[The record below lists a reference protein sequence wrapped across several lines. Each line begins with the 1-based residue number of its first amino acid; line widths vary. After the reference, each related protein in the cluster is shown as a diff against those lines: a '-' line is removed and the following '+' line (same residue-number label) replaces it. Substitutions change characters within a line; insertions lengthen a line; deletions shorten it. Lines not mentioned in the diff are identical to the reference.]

1 MVELG
6 MAGREYHTV
15 VVCFSAVQV
24 EEVVCSSFR
33 MSLPEEHLT
42 CVKEEEVLSLM
53 CLGAFVLML
62 GKCCRGWG
70 SDERREK
77 GRSDGASESVLH
89 ENSSKVGLTP
99 ATPLDTK
106 PKKRFISDP
115 LQQYKMD
122 PRYPRTIVVPSSPLR
137 RANRAAVG
145 GRLDLG
151 SFLIGVEVS
160 LRDHIPLETE
170 GLFGPLTNSKWKW

>member
-1 MVELG
+1 M
-6 MAGREYHTV
+6 
-15 VVCFSAVQV
+15 FSAAQV
-24 EEVVCSSFR
+24 EEVVCSNFR

-42 CVKEEEVLSLM
+42 CIKEEEVLSMM
-53 CLGAFVLML
+53 CFGAFVLML

-70 SDERREK
+70 SDEQRAR
-77 GRSDGASESVLH
+77 GRGDGASDSVLH
-89 ENSSKVGLTP
+89 ENSTKAGLTP
-99 ATPLDTK
+99 ATPQSTK

-122 PRYPRTIVVPSSPLR
+122 SRCPRTIVVPSSPLR
-137 RANRAAVG
+137 RASRAMVG

-160 LRDHIPLETE
+160 LRDCIPRETV
-170 GLFGPLTNSKWKW
+170 GLFGPLTNSEWNRWKW